1 MCIVIDTN
9 KLGEFFET
17 PASDDAAPIH
27 KWLRGGHRGTL
38 GAERHE
44 SRRIVFGVGGRFGEI
59 GVRLRRRLQD
69 LVQAGRATAMPA
81 AALDQDVRALQGTG
95 QLASNDP
102 HILALAR
109 ASGARLLY
117 TADKDLI
124 ADFKNPRIVSH
135 PRGKVY
141 SGAANA
147 RLLAAAS
154 CGPRRS

>member
-9 KLGEFFET
+9 KLAEFFEA
-17 PASDDAAPIH
+17 PASEDAAPIH
-27 KWLRGGHRGTL
+27 KWLSGRGL
-38 GAERHE
+38 L
-44 SRRIVFGVGGRFGEI
+44 VFGVGGCFGEI
-59 GVRLRRRLQD
+59 GPRLRRRLRD
-69 LVQAGRATAMPA
+69 LVRAGRARPVPA
-81 AALDQDVRALQGTG
+81 AKLDKDVRALQGTG
-95 QLASNDP
+95 QLRSNDS

-109 ASGARLLY
+109 ASGARVLY

-124 ADFKNPRIVSH
+124 VDFKNAHLVGH